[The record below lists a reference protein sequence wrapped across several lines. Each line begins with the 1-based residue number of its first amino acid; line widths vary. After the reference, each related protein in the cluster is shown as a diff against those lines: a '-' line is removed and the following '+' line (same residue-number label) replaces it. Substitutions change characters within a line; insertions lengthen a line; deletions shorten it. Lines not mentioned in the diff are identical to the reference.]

1 MSPEKRLASHVSF
14 EAFEGAETSDVTSR
28 SACCQ
33 VCTVGWRTQCLVDV
47 VSPTNELGRRTI
59 YTARSHD
66 DHVTTKV
73 RRQVWLALAPV
84 QFGQPYE
91 LIRHERS

>member
-1 MSPEKRLASHVSF
+1 MSPEKRLASRVSF

-33 VCTVGWRTQCLVDV
+33 VCTVGGRTQCLVDG

-59 YTARSHD
+59 YTARGHD
-66 DHVTTKV
+66 DHVTNV
-73 RRQVWLALAPV
+73 GRQVWLALAPV

-91 LIRHERS
+91 LITHGRR